1 MQQYNFYNLEAS
13 FIEFLNSGNR
23 NLSKVTIKN
32 YISDLRHFFGWFI
45 FRLKASQEY
54 SEFVDKLDIP
64 SLITKCLNTLIVA
77 QYKAYLV
84 ANSVPLQT
92 SNRRLSTLRKL
103 SGFFIS
109 QRWINENPTAN
120 LRNITNIIKKN
131 DNKYYIQDES
141 TQLVLNEYKKALQSQ
156 NLKPEEVESSL
167 NDINEFLNFI

>member
-1 MQQYNFYNLEAS
+1 MNQYNFYNLEAS

-54 SEFVDKLDIP
+54 SQYVDKLDIP
-64 SLITKCLNTLIVA
+64 SLINKCLNILIVD
-77 QYKAYLV
+77 QYKSYLIE
-84 ANSVPLQT
+84 NKVPLQT

-103 SGFFIS
+103 CAFFIS

-156 NLKPEEVESSL
+156 NLKSEAVESYL
-167 NDINEFLNFI
+167 NDINEFLNFV